1 MVQPWWLSLQR
12 LWAASGSPLPNS
24 RTVGSWQGTGR
35 WASGAESLVPTHGPT
50 RVFSPQSSALQHSQK
65 RCPMAVTHSEGL
77 LGPPPLVALAVLALL
92 GGLVYLCT
100 LCAACR
106 RYVPGD
112 AVCFRA
118 APHTQIPAEAL
129 VCTEGGGL
137 HPKKLVPAGGE
148 AVVVTLCVGV
158 EWMDIGW
165 VNVGAMLGGCLQDAG
180 GVLRV
185 PGHWSCAPS
194 CARAPSSTASTAV
207 WWRGRGWVWGEGCR
221 AIPNGAGSSSQATA
235 RLPPL
240 SPTSPTATAGERR
253 SLQTA

>member
-1 MVQPWWLSLQR
+1 M
-12 LWAASGSPLPNS
+12 
-24 RTVGSWQGTGR
+24 
-35 WASGAESLVPTHGPT
+35 HGPT
-50 RVFSPQSSALQHSQK
+50 YVFSPQSSALQHSQK

-106 RYVPGD
+106 RYVPGN

-129 VCTEGGGL
+129 VCTEGEGL

-148 AVVVTLCVGV
+148 AVVVMLEVDA
-158 EWMDIGW
+158 EWMNIGW
-165 VNVGAMLGGCLQDAG
+165 VNVGAMLGGCLQDAD

-185 PGHWSCAPS
+185 PGHWSCVPS
-194 CARAPSSTASTAV
+194 
-207 WWRGRGWVWGEGCR
+207 WVQDVHEPP
-221 AIPNGAGSSSQATA
+221 AA
-235 RLPPL
+235 LPPL
-240 SPTSPTATAGERR
+240 QCGGGAGGGFGVRAAQQFPLELGRAPRQPLAYHHSVPLLPQPRQEKEGPSRR
-253 SLQTA
+253 REAGG